1 VISVIIPTI
10 QGREFHLKRCLAAY
24 ALSSEP
30 FEVLIVQD
38 KPTCGEAWQAGA
50 EKATGDYLHFSAD
63 DLEPHDGWW
72 EPAIAC
78 AESGKL
84 PCPRILSPDGSLESC
99 GQWGQEMDEGVE
111 TNIARIPFLSREMW
125 EHGDWIF
132 PAQYYGDNW
141 FWHRGQQL
149 DIPTVICRDYL
160 FTHYYASEGRLET
173 YDQDLATYQ
182 AAGGRF

>member
-1 VISVIIPTI
+1 VISVVIPTI
-10 QGREFHLKRCLAAY
+10 KGREHHLVRCLSAY
-24 ALSSEP
+24 AKAGYDSEI
-30 FEVLIVQD
+30 IVERD
-38 KPTCGEAWQAGA
+38 HLTCGLAWAAGA
-50 EKATGDYLHFSAD
+50 KKATGEYIHFSAD
-63 DLEPHDGWW
+63 DLEPHEGWW
-72 EPAIAC
+72 QAAVEC
-78 AESGKL
+78 VNGGKL

-125 EHGDWIF
+125 EKGDWIF
-132 PAQYYGDNW
+132 SAQYYGDNW